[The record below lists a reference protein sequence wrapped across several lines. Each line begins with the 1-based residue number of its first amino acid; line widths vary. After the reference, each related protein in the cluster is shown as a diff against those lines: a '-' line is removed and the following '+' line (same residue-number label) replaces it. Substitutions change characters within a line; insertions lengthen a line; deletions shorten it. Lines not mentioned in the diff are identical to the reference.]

1 MIEKKNT
8 KTDMKNPK
16 LIINNEEKTFDKL
29 CKLQKLIRK
38 ESALKELCKKI
49 IY

>member
-1 MIEKKNT
+1 METKNI
-8 KTDMKNPK
+8 KDS
-16 LIINNEEKTFDKL
+16 LIINNKEKTFEKL

-49 IY
+49 FF

>member
-1 MIEKKNT
+1 MERRNIKTEMKKRS
-8 KTDMKNPK
+8 

-49 IY
+49 IF

>member
-1 MIEKKNT
+1 MET
-8 KTDMKNPK
+8 KTDQDS
-16 LIINNEEKTFDKL
+16 LIINNKESTFEKL

-49 IY
+49 LF

>member
-1 MIEKKNT
+1 METKNIKDSLT
-8 KTDMKNPK
+8 
-16 LIINNEEKTFDKL
+16 INNNEKTFEKL

-49 IY
+49 LF

>member
-1 MIEKKNT
+1 MET
-8 KTDMKNPK
+8 KTDQDN
-16 LIINNEEKTFDKL
+16 LIINNKESTFEKL

-49 IY
+49 LF